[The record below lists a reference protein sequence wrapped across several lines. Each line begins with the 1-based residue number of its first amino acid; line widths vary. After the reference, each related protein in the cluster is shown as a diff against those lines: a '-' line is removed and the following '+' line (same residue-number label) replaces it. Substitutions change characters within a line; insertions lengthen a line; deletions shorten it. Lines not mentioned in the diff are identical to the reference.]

1 MALGRIRPE
10 VGAGPEHGYQSGDGL
25 SGMGLEYGLSLPQL
39 MNEASPES
47 HYLISSDINKQGHWH
62 PGCQY

>member
-10 VGAGPEHGYQSGDGL
+10 VVAGPEHGYQFGDGL

-39 MNEASPES
+39 MNEASPEI
-47 HYLISSDINKQGHWH
+47 H
-62 PGCQY
+62 